1 MYESIGNRNTQG
13 ETYLLGGP
21 KVYSFKE
28 LMELVL
34 YVTERKRI
42 LIPIPTAIA
51 SFQALFLQ
59 MLPKP
64 MLTPDQV
71 ALMEADNIV
80 PDGGQGFEA
89 LEIRP
94 TPVEAILP
102 TYLDRFRRTGRT

>member
-1 MYESIGNRNTQG
+1 MHLPLIPRIRLNEESVLDIDWFGEGGCKFQPAYVGDVAQAMYESIGNRNTQG

-59 MLPKP
+59 ML
-64 MLTPDQV
+64 
-71 ALMEADNIV
+71 N
-80 PDGGQGFEA
+80 
-89 LEIRP
+89 
-94 TPVEAILP
+94 
-102 TYLDRFRRTGRT
+102 